1 MEDKK
6 NYRLSSDAV
15 ETLANSDGKEA
26 PRYSEEELRKY
37 RSKKAF
43 HIPEWLKMIFVK
55 LWFYGAVCFFF
66 IWGLGNYLKGID
78 MLFVAAVAMGMV
90 TDLLLNNVI
99 RFLDQEPGD
108 SGRWLMVTAKGMGG
122 FLLNLLYGF
131 LLMLCVYTAYDLINR
146 IIIGFTGDTEA
157 IYLGVEPILFGCFS
171 MGFDMLLIGMKR
183 LLKSILDDA
192 KAKAAGPNADN

>member
-15 ETLANSDGKEA
+15 ETLAGRDGKEV
-26 PRYSEEELRKY
+26 PQYSEEELKKY
-37 RSKKAF
+37 RSKRAF
-43 HIPEWLKMIFVK
+43 HIPQWLKMVFLK

-99 RFLDQEPGD
+99 RFLDKEPGD
-108 SGRWLMVTAKGMGG
+108 SGKWLMVTAKGMGG

-131 LLMLCVYTAYDLINR
+131 VLMLCVYTAYDLINR
-146 IIIGFTGDTEA
+146 IVMSFTGDTET

-171 MGFDMLLIGMKR
+171 MGFDMLMIGMKR
-183 LLKSILDDA
+183 LLKSILEDA